1 MQSQSRPAATQQPM
15 MLVPLPAPRL
25 NRSQAAMQLLVLI
38 VQEQQTQR
46 RMQGLLRPMI
56 RSSSLS
62 VMPLQT

>member
-1 MQSQSRPAATQQPM
+1 
-15 MLVPLPAPRL
+15 
-25 NRSQAAMQLLVLI
+25 MQLLVLI

-62 VMPLQT
+62 AMPLQT